1 MSINKLHK
9 SIAISLSNW
18 SPYFLAVPGWF
29 SALKD
34 TDTLQK
40 WRECAGHRNENP
52 LSAVIYGMR
61 TLGQVSIN
69 LSLANFLASQPG
81 LWRIYLKGRGAVNH
95 AVPSPQL
102 WGASGV
108 SAKGPMGKTWR
119 SPVHSDC
126 VVQITVACKHGLNL
140 LSTALHGTRA
150 ALRLCIAVGSTTP
163 KGPSIVSKFRWDGV
177 RSVPLFLCFCN
188 VYAVYQHCLM
198 FPWTTL
204 SFLLQKM
211 LLSNDELHSH
221 WALDGE
227 TACTCADV
235 GVWPANCKPW
245 LCIAHAI

>member
-9 SIAISLSNW
+9 SIAINLSNW

-52 LSAVIYGMR
+52 LSSVIYGMR

-69 LSLANFLASQPG
+69 LSLANFLASKPG

-95 AVPSPQL
+95 AVPSLQL
-102 WGASGV
+102 WGAVGV
-108 SAKGPMGKTWR
+108 SAKGPMGETWR

-126 VVQITVACKHGLNL
+126 MVQITVACKHGLNL
-140 LSTALHGTRA
+140 LSTALCGTRA

-163 KGPSIVSKFRWDGV
+163 KGPSILSKFRWDGV
-177 RSVPLFLCFCN
+177 RSVPLFSYVFVMYMLCASTASCFLEQLFLSYCKKCYWAMTSCSAIEPLM
-188 VYAVYQHCLM
+188 VKQHVHVQMWVCGQLI
-198 FPWTTL
+198 
-204 SFLLQKM
+204 
-211 LLSNDELHSH
+211 
-221 WALDGE
+221 
-227 TACTCADV
+227 
-235 GVWPANCKPW
+235 ANRDCV
-245 LCIAHAI
+245 